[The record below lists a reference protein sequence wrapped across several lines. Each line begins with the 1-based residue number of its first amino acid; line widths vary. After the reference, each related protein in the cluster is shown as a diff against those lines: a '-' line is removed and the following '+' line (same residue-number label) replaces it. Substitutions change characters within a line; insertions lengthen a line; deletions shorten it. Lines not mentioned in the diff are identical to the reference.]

1 MISIETRKQLER
13 ERVINNPVV
22 SVANHILSGQT
33 HGSNDAYHSVKTF
46 DLSSDMLQSTDTE
59 QKQGVGSKSEIL
71 TSFGDAKFY
80 SISLDVVNG
89 GIHDF
94 SSNNIH
100 QNQQE
105 LGVDPMPL
113 SSMHGEDRHF
123 MNMIEDELP
132 DGEVA
137 DFLAIL

>member
-1 MISIETRKQLER
+1 MISIETRKQIER

-22 SVANHILSGQT
+22 SVANHILSGQSQ
-33 HGSNDAYHSVKTF
+33 GSNDAYHSVKSF
-46 DLSSDMLQSTDTE
+46 DLSSDMLQSTGTE
-59 QKQGVGSKSEIL
+59 QKQEVGSKSEIL

-80 SISLDVVNG
+80 CISLDVVNG

-94 SSNNIH
+94 SSNNSH

-132 DGEVA
+132 DEEVA
-137 DFLAIL
+137 DFLATL